1 VVRVKIPSC
10 MSWLDAYDEPLGDL
24 DMMDD
29 KVENPDTQSS
39 PQVLPSFVEYAPPVT
54 YLEEVDET
62 LGTPVEVEP
71 LNKPQLEDL
80 GLNTFNHDIPFS
92 AREVPNLDEPPI
104 KPLSSDSFRMKVVDL
119 LTIHTPPSPHLASF
133 YSKDMYFYYH
143 PCIDDPKKHYG
154 FKPGLLRQIRSLG
167 VNFSNLEMV
176 ENDWGLKSKEVS
188 FLGRGLNSLI
198 RPKEVEKVRSKETH
212 HFEHIIQQPILQHVT
227 PSHNNGRK
235 THLLEDKKIPSVRV
249 FDEVFS
255 TWMAF
260 GGNAHDLG
268 SFGEETD
275 MITDLHQIHEEV
287 LFIESGDGVACIK

>member
-1 VVRVKIPSC
+1 MYERPLTTPLQNLPQNITFLFQRYTMMFQQRQDESLYDAWIRYKDLIRKWKNATSTISDQTIANLKDLLVGNEVVRVKIPSC

-154 FKPGLLRQIRSLG
+154 FKPG
-167 VNFSNLEMV
+167 
-176 ENDWGLKSKEVS
+176 
-188 FLGRGLNSLI
+188 RGLNSLV

-227 PSHNNGRK
+227 PSHNN
-235 THLLEDKKIPSVRV
+235 
-249 FDEVFS
+249 
-255 TWMAF
+255 
-260 GGNAHDLG
+260 
-268 SFGEETD
+268 
-275 MITDLHQIHEEV
+275 
-287 LFIESGDGVACIK
+287 